1 MKGRRTDERL
11 DLIIEAARELG
22 PGTRASAREL
32 ALCALAGME
41 PEDLDDFFFE
51 TGLDRLDEELKRAF
65 EERGLFLDV
74 LHHTGPTLGLPY
86 NLDLVVRRIANRKR
100 GPIAIEDV
108 EGVSFSSGGFFQGWR
123 EVVVLRE
130 TDGFEPRLAE
140 GGPHD
145 PVSRRSSLLSSEEI
159 GLLEAAL
166 SECRVYEWEQDYMNW
181 GVLDG
186 EQWELQINLSGG
198 DAIVCHGSN
207 AYPPRFRAFQERMLE
222 IGGFRAQA

>member
-41 PEDLDDFFFE
+41 PEDLDDFFFD
-51 TGLDRLDEELKRAF
+51 TGFDRLDEELRRAF
-65 EERGLFLDV
+65 EERGLLLDV
-74 LHHTGPTLGLPY
+74 LHHTGLTLGLPH
-86 NLDLVVRRIANRKR
+86 NLDFVVRRVGNRKR
-100 GPIAIEDV
+100 GPIIIGDV

-123 EVVVLRE
+123 KMVVLRE
-130 TDGFEPRLAE
+130 ADGFELRLAE

-145 PVSRRSSLLSSEEI
+145 PVSRRSSPLPPEEI
-159 GLLEAAL
+159 ELLAATL
-166 SECRVYEWEQDYMNW
+166 RECRVHEWEQDYMNW
-181 GVLDG
+181 DALDG
-186 EQWELQINLSGG
+186 EQWELQVNLSGG

-207 AYPPRFRAFQERMLE
+207 AYPPRFRAFQERMLA

>member
-1 MKGRRTDERL
+1 MKGSSTDERL
-11 DLIIEAARELG
+11 DPIVEAARELG

-32 ALCALAGME
+32 ALCALDGMD
-41 PEDLDDFFFE
+41 PDDLDDFLFD
-51 TGLDRLDEELKRAF
+51 TGFDRLDEELRRAF
-65 EERGLFLDV
+65 EERGLILDV
-74 LHHTGPTLGLPY
+74 LHHTGLTLGLPY
-86 NLDLVVRRIANRKR
+86 NLDFVVRRVANRKR
-100 GPIAIEDV
+100 GPIAIGDF

-130 TDGFEPRLAE
+130 ADGFELRLAE

-166 SECRVYEWEQDYMNW
+166 SECRVHEWGQDYMNW

-186 EQWELQINLSGG
+186 EQWELQVNLSGG

-207 AYPPRFRAFQERMLE
+207 AYPPRFRVFQEAMLK
-222 IGGFRAQA
+222 IGGFHG